1 MKLSDHA
8 ITDNVDESNDDN
20 DVNDGGGGDI
30 TKSMLISEM
39 WWYQPGLI
47 FTEKSSR
54 MDREG

>member
-1 MKLSDHA
+1 MKLSGHG

-39 WWYQPGLI
+39 
-47 FTEKSSR
+47 
-54 MDREG
+54 